1 MTVKILTV
9 KNMAGCP
16 KNRHILTVM
25 ILTATTP
32 SLEISDYHEKV
43 ADIVEY
49 FRFLAPF
56 LVQFCFLIL
65 VDQVNQEL
73 LNETNIQCNTF
84 RQNHSAIFKALAA
97 HRFLRCLE

>member
-1 MTVKILTV
+1 
-9 KNMAGCP
+9 MAGCP

-32 SLEISDYHEKV
+32 SLEISDYHEKI
-43 ADIVEY
+43 ADIFEY

-56 LVQFCFLIL
+56 LVQFRFLIL

-73 LNETNIQCNTF
+73 LNETNIQSNT
-84 RQNHSAIFKALAA
+84 
-97 HRFLRCLE
+97 